1 MSLTTATHGD
11 AMRVV
16 SSVFIIAQID
26 TRNREYLIRR
36 LQKKSLKQI
45 LFDQGTLSESLVFK
59 EIYFL

>member
-1 MSLTTATHGD
+1 
-11 AMRVV
+11 MRVV

-36 LQKKSLKQI
+36 LQKKILKQI
-45 LFDQGTLSESLVFK
+45 LFDQGTLSDSLVFK

>member
-36 LQKKSLKQI
+36 LQKKILKQI
-45 LFDQGTLSESLVFK
+45 LFDQGTLSDSLVFK

>member
-16 SSVFIIAQID
+16 SSVFIIAQTD

>member
-1 MSLTTATHGD
+1 MSLTTATHDD
-11 AMRVV
+11 AVGVV

-36 LQKKSLKQI
+36 LQKKCLKQT

-59 EIYFL
+59 DIYFL

>member
-36 LQKKSLKQI
+36 LQKKILQQI
-45 LFDQGTLSESLVFK
+45 LFDQGTLSDSLVFK

>member
-26 TRNREYLIRR
+26 TRNREYLIRQ
-36 LQKKSLKQI
+36 LQKKILKQI
-45 LFDQGTLSESLVFK
+45 LFDQGTLSDSLVFK

>member
-16 SSVFIIAQID
+16 SSVFIITQID
-26 TRNREYLIRR
+26 TRNREYLIRQ
-36 LQKKSLKQI
+36 LQKKILKQI
-45 LFDQGTLSESLVFK
+45 LFDQGTLSDSLVFK

>member
-36 LQKKSLKQI
+36 LQKKVLKQI
-45 LFDQGTLSESLVFK
+45 LFDQGTLSDSLVFK